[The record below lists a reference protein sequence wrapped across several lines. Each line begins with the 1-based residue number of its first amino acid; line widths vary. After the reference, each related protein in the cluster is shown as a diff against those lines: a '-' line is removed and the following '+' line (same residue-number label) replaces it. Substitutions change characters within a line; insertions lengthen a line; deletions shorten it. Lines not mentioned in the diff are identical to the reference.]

1 MQAFLGSAPF
11 ARTDTNS
18 GANARHCKGQKQI
31 QKLQYSVKDRLHHPG
46 QQAKAVLIAGVNY
59 HHRKEC
65 TYGSFQRVREVV
77 AEFVDGGVDGSFSL
91 VVLQVLVYG
100 LD

>member
-59 HHRKEC
+59 HHRKNVL
-65 TYGSFQRVREVV
+65 TVV
-77 AEFVDGGVDGSFSL
+77 FS
-91 VVLQVLVYG
+91 VSGRSLQSL
-100 LD
+100 